1 MADEVEEASAAAT
14 GRMPLTD
21 HLRELRTRLYRSLIA
36 IAVGAV
42 VGWIFYD
49 QIFAAISGPFESVVD
64 EAVASGRN
72 VTLALTGVA
81 DPFVLKLKVAGVA
94 GVILASPI
102 WLYQLW
108 RFVTPGLKRH
118 ERKWSLLFVAVATP
132 LFLSGALLAY
142 VFLPNALAFL
152 FDFTPQSVDNIVDV
166 SRYVGFFLR
175 TVVMFGIGFLL
186 PLVALMLNLAGVLP
200 ARSLIRAWRWV
211 ILGIF
216 VFAAV
221 ATPDGNPM
229 TMAVMA
235 APIIAMIG
243 VVMGIA
249 YLNDRRRGRRRKN
262 ADLDLRDDELS
273 PIDADSDTD
282 AR

>member
-1 MADEVEEASAAAT
+1 MAEEAEVESAAKL

-36 IAVGAV
+36 IAIGAV
-42 VGWIFYD
+42 VGWVYYD
-49 QIFAAISGPFESVVD
+49 AIFAAISAPFEAVVD
-64 EAVASGRN
+64 EAVAQGRT

-94 GVILASPI
+94 GVVLASPI
-102 WLYQLW
+102 WIYQLW

-118 ERKWSLLFVAVATP
+118 ERKWSILFVAVATP
-132 LFLSGALLAY
+132 LFLAGALLAY
-142 VFLPNALAFL
+142 VFLPNALGFL

-166 SRYVGFFLR
+166 SKYVSFFLR
-175 TVVMFGIGFLL
+175 TVIMFGIGFLL
-186 PLVALMLNLAGVLP
+186 PLFALMLNLAGVLP
-200 ARSLIRAWRWV
+200 ARALIRAWRWV
-211 ILGIF
+211 MLGIV

-221 ATPDGNPM
+221 ATPDGNPL
-229 TMAVMA
+229 TMGVMA

-249 YLNDRRRGRRRKN
+249 YLNDRRKGRKN
-262 ADLDLRDDELS
+262 PDLDLRDDELS
-273 PIDADSDTD
+273 SIETDSDTP
-282 AR
+282 

>member
-94 GVILASPI
+94 GVVLASPI

-200 ARSLIRAWRWV
+200 ARNLIRAWRWV